1 MTTKFSQLGMAL
13 DKKSYQWLVEEDE
26 EVAIAVAA
34 EVTGGGDPDAI
45 GRYVAQQIGETR
57 PGYVNRIKSAARYI
71 KSEQA
76 R

>member
-1 MTTKFSQLGMAL
+1 MAKTFEKLGNVL
-13 DKKSYQWLVEEDE
+13 DKQNFEWLQIDSE
-26 EVAIAVAA
+26 EVASAVAA

-71 KSEQA
+71 KSRA
-76 R
+76 DA